1 MNMKNLGLREI
12 EMQTLDTVH
21 AVFELTDEGYKK
33 VSQYYSRQ
41 GDAER
46 KKKQLSAPPWKLR
59 SLKVLSFDLYLEQ
72 ASIS

>member
-1 MNMKNLGLREI
+1 
-12 EMQTLDTVH
+12 MQTLDTVH

-41 GDAER
+41 GDAKR
-46 KKKQLSAPPWKLR
+46 KKKQLSTWSKAAWSKPKTF
-59 SLKVLSFDLYLEQ
+59 KVLSFDLYLEQ

>member
-1 MNMKNLGLREI
+1 MKNLELREI

-33 VSQYYSRQ
+33 VSQYYSRK

-46 KKKQLSAPPWKLR
+46 KKKHLLAWSKPNT
-59 SLKVLSFDLYLEQ
+59 LKVLSFELYLEQ
-72 ASIS
+72 AGIS